1 MKSQKNEISKKKKKK
16 KMKTKNF
23 INSKISEM
31 NQPQCKT
38 MSASDNLRIML
49 MSESD
54 NVSIQLMSES
64 DNVNK

>member
-1 MKSQKNEISKKKKKK
+1 MSESDNIVIKKKMKSQKKKK

-23 INSKISEM
+23 LNSKISEL
-31 NQPQCKT
+31 NQPQCQT

-54 NVSIQLMSES
+54 NVSI
-64 DNVNK
+64 

>member
-1 MKSQKNEISKKKKKK
+1 MKSQKNEISKKKK

-23 INSKISEM
+23 INSKISEL
-31 NQPQCKT
+31 NQPQCQT

-54 NVSIQLMSES
+54 NVSI
-64 DNVNK
+64 